1 MCFAIY
7 SANLAYGKAYKP
19 ILDELG
25 VTYTQYIA
33 IVALWEN
40 DHQTVRGLGE
50 NLFLES
56 NTLTPILKKLEAQ
69 GYVRRRRDPSD
80 ERQVIVS
87 LTDAGRALREKA
99 LPMNLV
105 AATGL
110 PSDEFDKLQKA
121 VVTLRDN
128 LRDHAQQHAR

>member
-1 MCFAIY
+1 M
-7 SANLAYGKAYKP
+7 SAPDCSAAA
-19 ILDELG
+19 
-25 VTYTQYIA
+25 VA

-128 LRDHAQQHAR
+128 LRDHAQAQSR